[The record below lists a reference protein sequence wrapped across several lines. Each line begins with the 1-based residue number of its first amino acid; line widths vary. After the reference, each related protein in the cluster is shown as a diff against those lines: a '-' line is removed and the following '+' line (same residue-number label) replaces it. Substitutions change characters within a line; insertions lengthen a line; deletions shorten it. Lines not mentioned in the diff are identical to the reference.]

1 MIVGITGTLGAGKG
15 TVVEFLKQKGF
26 EHYSV
31 RDFLTKEIEKR
42 GLPISIDSMVL
53 VANQLREI
61 NSPSYIVEQ
70 LYSKAQEK
78 GQDCI
83 IESIRAIGEVEAL
96 KSKGNFYLIAIDA
109 PPALRYSRIISRQSE
124 TDNLTYD
131 EFIEKEKR
139 QMSSL
144 NPNEQ
149 NLKRCI
155 EMADFIIQNNK
166 DFEYIKKQVDFI
178 YERIRGTI

>member
-1 MIVGITGTLGAGKG
+1 MIIGITGTLGAGKG
-15 TVVEFLKQKGF
+15 TIVELLKQKGF

-42 GLPISIDSMVL
+42 GLPINIDSMVL
-53 VANQLREI
+53 VANQLREM
-61 NSPSYIVEQ
+61 NSPNYIVEQ

-78 GQDCI
+78 GRDCI
-83 IESIRAIGEVEAL
+83 IESIRAIGEVKAL
-96 KSKGNFYLIAIDA
+96 RLKDNFYLIAVDA
-109 PPALRYSRIISRQSE
+109 PPELRYSRIISRQSE

-149 NLKRCI
+149 NIKRCI

-166 DFEYIKKQVDFI
+166 DFEYIKKQVDFV
-178 YERIRGTI
+178 YERIRNTI